1 MPKAASATTKG
12 TSSSKRTT
20 ASKMRSHAVQNREA
34 VRVSP
39 ATPAESGAPSV
50 EPPALPAAP
59 ESHAVESILQRLD
72 TLEEKITSGFAVL
85 AQEIRTLNVT
95 PAPAV
100 VGSETTPEAVLPL
113 MTDVLR
119 HNLMEHLNPV
129 LAAMKR
135 LEERIGF
142 VANRLKFSG
151 GGGGGS
157 GSGGQDRQKPWRNE
171 QGRHPRPQRGQQNG
185 QRPTPPQPQQWT
197 PPSAASVQGHFAP
210 RPLPG
215 RGVVEED
222 D

>member
-12 TSSSKRTT
+12 TSSSKKTT
-20 ASKMRSHAVQNREA
+20 PSKARSHHTAQNRDA
-34 VRVSP
+34 VLVSP
-39 ATPAESGAPSV
+39 VTSIESGVPSV
-50 EPPALPAAP
+50 EPPASSAAP
-59 ESHAVESILQRLD
+59 ESHALTSILQRLD
-72 TLEEKITSGFAVL
+72 GLEEKITNGFAAL
-85 AQEIRTLNVT
+85 AQEIHTLHVSSS
-95 PAPAV
+95 PAAV
-100 VGSETTPEAVLPL
+100 GTEVSVETVLPL
-113 MTDVLR
+113 MTDALR

-129 LAAMKR
+129 LAAVKR

-151 GGGGGS
+151 GGGGG
-157 GSGGQDRQKPWRNE
+157 GGGQDRQKPWRAE
-171 QGRHPRPQRGQQNG
+171 QGRHPRPQRGPQNG

-215 RGVVEED
+215 RGLVEED

>member
-12 TSSSKRTT
+12 TSSSKKTT
-20 ASKMRSHAVQNREA
+20 ASKARNHPTAQNSG
-34 VRVSP
+34 VVLVSP
-39 ATPAESGAPSV
+39 ATPVESGAPPSV
-50 EPPALPAAP
+50 EPPILPAAP
-59 ESHAVESILQRLD
+59 ESPALTSILQRLD
-72 TLEEKITSGFAVL
+72 TLEEKITGGFAAL
-85 AQEIRTLNVT
+85 AQELHTLHVSSSPAAVGTEVT
-95 PAPAV
+95 
-100 VGSETTPEAVLPL
+100 SETVLPL

-119 HNLMEHLNPV
+119 HNLIEHLNPV

-157 GSGGQDRQKPWRNE
+157 GQDRQKPWRTE
-171 QGRHPRPQRGQQNG
+171 QGRPPRPQRSQQNG

-215 RGVVEED
+215 RGFVEED

>member
-1 MPKAASATTKG
+1 
-12 TSSSKRTT
+12 
-20 ASKMRSHAVQNREA
+20 
-34 VRVSP
+34 
-39 ATPAESGAPSV
+39 
-50 EPPALPAAP
+50 
-59 ESHAVESILQRLD
+59 ESHALTSILQRLD
-72 TLEEKITSGFAVL
+72 GLEEKITNGFATL
-85 AQEIRTLNVT
+85 TQELHTLHIASN
-95 PAPAV
+95 PAAA
-100 VGSETTPEAVLPL
+100 GTDTTAETVLPL
-113 MTDVLR
+113 MTDALR

-129 LAAMKR
+129 LAAVKR

-151 GGGGGS
+151 GGGGG
-157 GSGGQDRQKPWRNE
+157 GQDRQKPWRAE

-215 RGVVEED
+215 RGLVEED